1 MFEGQIWGGTPALN
15 LNIPIVDAS
24 LDYVAARPPVLAG
37 RQITDTTNGIG
48 DITVTPMVGW
58 HRGNL
63 HYSAAF
69 SIFAPTG
76 AYQTANVDLS
86 TRTIDALNT
95 GKNRWA
101 FQPVVSMTHF
111 DPKTGR
117 EFSGATSILF
127 SDKNDATD
135 YQTAPAFTLEGTA
148 MQHLANG
155 WAFGLSGYYY
165 QQLSDDSGVGAD
177 VTRAFTGKDLLRRAR
192 RASGRLSLS
201 ATNCLANRFRSS

>member
-1 MFEGQIWGGTPALN
+1 
-15 LNIPIVDAS
+15 
-24 LDYVAARPPVLAG
+24 
-37 RQITDTTNGIG
+37 
-48 DITVTPMVGW
+48 MVGW

-135 YQTAPAFTLEGTA
+135 YQTAPAFTLEATA

-177 VTRAFTGKDLLRRAR
+177 VTRAFTGKESLKARATGIGPIITFSNELFGKPIALKLKYYHEFNVR
-192 RASGRLSLS
+192 
-201 ATNCLANRFRSS
+201 NRFESDVLWLNATMTF